1 MLNNRLK
8 LNDAKTQLLVVMP
21 GSKNH
26 QNVVDLVSI
35 RTGSE
40 TINPCQSAKLLGC
53 WVSGDLKWTEH
64 IRNNSDNLL
73 TSLNKRAAAVGK
85 ICQIATFRTR
95 KTIAE
100 GIFISKLSY
109 LIVLWGG
116 CGSVLRKSL
125 QISQNKV
132 ARMVTKLPWMT
143 PTSVLLKQCGWL
155 SVNQLTFYHSVLL
168 VFKVRLQKSPKYL
181 FDMHKENE
189 HNYMTRQ
196 AENRLLM
203 TQRPRLELSKESY
216 RWRSAEHFNQ
226 IPKQIRDSVCVKSFK
241 REIKSWILANIPV

>member
-1 MLNNRLK
+1 M
-8 LNDAKTQLLVVMP
+8 
-21 GSKNH
+21 
-26 QNVVDLVSI
+26 
-35 RTGSE
+35 
-40 TINPCQSAKLLGC
+40 
-53 WVSGDLKWTEH
+53 
-64 IRNNSDNLL
+64 
-73 TSLNKRAAAVGK
+73 
-85 ICQIATFRTR
+85 
-95 KTIAE
+95 
-100 GIFISKLSY
+100 
-109 LIVLWGG
+109 
-116 CGSVLRKSL
+116 LRKSL

-189 HNYMTRQ
+189 HKYMTRQ

-216 RWRSAEHFNQ
+216 RWHSAERFNQ
-226 IPKQIRDSVCVKSFK
+226 IPKQIRDVICVKSFK
-241 REIKSWILANIPV
+241 REIKSWILTNVLV